1 MPGVKPG
8 VRCCPSS
15 LYTFP
20 VGLRPGLAR
29 DRHVRGFP
37 EFGQFCIARFRAS
50 TQVFLKSAASAIPPR
65 PLSDDGWACGAYGG
79 RGSFAKMGQG
89 APSRAGEGIDR
100 DAGIGPPFL
109 VSAFVAGGGGPPP
122 FLGGGG
128 GHFLESPTPPGLF
141 IGFGVFSWA
150 LLSPGRSL

>member
-65 PLSDDGWACGAYGG
+65 PLSDDGYFKLAEHTGGGAPLQKWG
-79 RGSFAKMGQG
+79 RG

-109 VSAFVAGGGGPPP
+109 VSAFVAGRGGPRPCFDGGGGP
-122 FLGGGG
+122 
-128 GHFLESPTPPGLF
+128 FLEKPSRPGPFSSPGLP
-141 IGFGVFSWA
+141 
-150 LLSPGRSL
+150 LSASPPSF